1 MYDYHIHLY
10 YSGRD
15 TPREFLGKTAEAGVD
30 GGAVISPYPA
40 GHSRTAGADQRW
52 QARLEDVL
60 EFTSQTPG
68 FLPVFWIDPTEPD
81 VREQIFRAAE
91 KGVRGFKIICVRCY
105 PRDILT
111 PLGAVAETGLPVTF
125 HCGILFNTSPAAK
138 YNRPLEFEVLCQV
151 RGLRFSLAHTGWPW
165 TDEYNAVFGEFR
177 WGPNDV
183 DAYADLTPGTP
194 DIYRRDVLKKLY
206 LCGIPRI
213 RKRVLWGSDS
223 NARNYGAGPVK
234 QLIRMDEAILAE
246 IASEASKYGVEE
258 SYDDLLPLLA
268 KKNMESFFT
277 RKEK

>member
-1 MYDYHIHLY
+1 MYDYHIHMY

-15 TPREFLGKTAEAGVD
+15 TPKEFLQKTAEAGIG

-40 GHSRTAGADQRW
+40 GHSRTDKADQRW
-52 QARLEDVL
+52 RKRLENVL

-81 VREQIFRAAE
+81 VREQISRAAE
-91 KGVRGFKIICVRCY
+91 EGVRGFKIICVHCY
-105 PRDILT
+105 PREILL
-111 PLGAVAETGLPVTF
+111 PLGAVAETGLPVMF
-125 HCGILFNTSPAAK
+125 HCGILFNTTPAAK

-151 RGLRFSLAHTGWPW
+151 KGLRFSLAHTGWPW

-177 WGPNDV
+177 WGPNNV

-194 DIYRRDVLKKLY
+194 GIYRRDVLKKLF
-206 LCGIPRI
+206 LCGIPGI

-223 NARNYGAGPVK
+223 NALDYSVEPVK
-234 QLIRMDEAILAE
+234 QLIRMDKAILEE
-246 IASEASKYGVEE
+246 IASEASGCGAEG
-258 SYDDLLPLLA
+258 SSDDILMLLT
-268 KKNMESFFT
+268 KENMESFFT